1 MTETPVT
8 GRSASQPVERR
19 ASRMSLRSRIAL
31 LAALAVAI
39 AITVTTIAVY
49 VIVRNE
55 LYQQFDSDLM
65 RRTYAVAQAVGNPD
79 AVAQFPAALADNAYV
94 GILSSDNVM
103 FPSQG
108 GVAPPSSA
116 EELAV
121 AQGTMEHSLRTV
133 TRDGESLRVAAVPAG
148 GTGALVVA
156 QPTTPVEDTL
166 GDLTVYLIVIGLLG
180 VASAGVLGYVVART
194 GLRPVA
200 DLTAATE
207 RVARTE
213 DLTPIEVSGDDEVA
227 RLAESFNA
235 MLTSLDA
242 ARERERRLVA
252 DAGHELRTPL
262 TSIRTNLDLL
272 AQAETSQE
280 RLPSGDRTA
289 MLDDARAQI
298 TELSDLVGDLVQLSR
313 GVPVDEALEPV
324 NLEAIVVRATD
335 RVRRRAS
342 RIEFDSQL
350 QPWWLMGNSALLER
364 AVTNVLGNAV
374 KWSPPN
380 GTVQVRL
387 LDGELTVADQGP
399 GIPEGEQT
407 QVFERFYRSPAARG
421 KPGSGLGLAI
431 VAQAAE
437 RHGGTVAARTSE
449 SGGAEIVLKVPGSPQ
464 P

>member
-1 MTETPVT
+1 MSDVTKAQTP
-8 GRSASQPVERR
+8 GRR
-19 ASRMSLRSRIAL
+19 ASRMSLRSRIAML
-31 LAALAVAI
+31 SALAVAI

-49 VIVRNE
+49 LIVRNE
-55 LYQQFDSDLM
+55 LYQQFDTDLM

-94 GILSSDNVM
+94 GILSRDNVM

-108 GVAPPSSA
+108 GIAPPSSDQ
-116 EELAV
+116 ELAV
-121 AQGTMEHSLRTV
+121 ADGTLEHSLRSV
-133 TRDGESLRVAAVPAG
+133 TQDGESLRVAAVPAG
-148 GTGALVVA
+148 QSGALVVA

-213 DLTPIEVSGDDEVA
+213 DLTPIDVSGDDEVA

-235 MLTSLDA
+235 MLGSLDS

-272 AQAETSQE
+272 AQSEATADKLPQAE
-280 RLPSGDRTA
+280 RAA
-289 MLDDARAQI
+289 MLDDARVQLA
-298 TELSDLVGDLVQLSR
+298 ELSDLVGDLVQLSR
-313 GVPVDEALEPV
+313 GAPVDEP
-324 NLEAIVVRATD
+324 LEAVDFEAVVVRATD
-335 RVRRRAS
+335 RVRPRAS
-342 RIEFDSQL
+342 GIAFDSQL
-350 QPWWLMGNSALLER
+350 QPWWLDGSPAMLER
-364 AVTNVLGNAV
+364 AVTNILGNAV
-374 KWSPPN
+374 KWSPAD
-380 GTVQVRL
+380 GTVHLRL
-387 LDGELTVADQGP
+387 EHGQLTVTDEGP
-399 GIPEGEQT
+399 GIPEGDQAR
-407 QVFERFYRSPAARG
+407 VFERFYRSPASRG
-421 KPGSGLGLAI
+421 TPGSGLGLAI

-437 RHGGTVAARTSE
+437 RHGGTVVARNSA
-449 SGGAEIVLKVPGSPQ
+449 SGGAEIVLSLPGTPQ